1 MSLIKKADGL
11 SYQTKLVSSHLMYVS
26 TVHLFCLRKHLT
38 PSIVAPR
45 GKVTVDIRKSTAQQL
60 GVYGSRFPMASTV
73 MEFSATVIHSN
84 LSQDANALIN
94 FLPEQ

>member
-1 MSLIKKADGL
+1 MCPL
-11 SYQTKLVSSHLMYVS
+11 SICFV
-26 TVHLFCLRKHLT
+26 CKHLT
-38 PSIVAPR
+38 PSIVAPW

-84 LSQDANALIN
+84 FSQDANALIN